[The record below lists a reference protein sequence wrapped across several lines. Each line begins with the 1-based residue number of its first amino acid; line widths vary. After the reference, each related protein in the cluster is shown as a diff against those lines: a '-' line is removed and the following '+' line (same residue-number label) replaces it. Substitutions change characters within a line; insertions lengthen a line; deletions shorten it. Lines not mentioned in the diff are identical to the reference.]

1 MLRHAT
7 DKMRLTR
14 LFIDGALIPGAT
26 LPLPRG
32 AAQHIARVLRLQ
44 PGDELRLFNGDGNE
58 YEARVGLITRD
69 GVSVLVGAR
78 QAIDRESPLHF
89 TLLQGIARGEKMDL
103 ILQKSTELGVAA
115 IRPLMSL
122 RSNVRLSKD
131 NMERKHEHWQ
141 GVIRSACEQSG
152 RNRIPELLPALRV
165 ADALAMLQQPVR
177 LLLEPDD
184 SAQSLRQ
191 LLPLTAGA
199 ATAAVPIT
207 GIVLLVGPEGGFDAT
222 ELAAAHAAGFKSC
235 QLGPRVLRTE
245 TAALAALAALQA
257 LAGDLA

>member
-1 MLRHAT
+1 
-7 DKMRLTR
+7 MRLTR
-14 LFIDGALIPGAT
+14 LFIDGELIAGAT

-44 PGDELRLFNGDGNE
+44 PGDELRLFNGHGGE
-58 YEARVGLITRD
+58 YAARVGLIARD

-78 QAIDRESPLHF
+78 HAIDRESPLQI

-103 ILQKSTELGVAA
+103 ILQKSTELGVTA

-122 RSNVRLSKD
+122 RSNVRIKGD
-131 NMERKHEHWQ
+131 NEESKHEHWL

-152 RNRIPELLPALRV
+152 RNRLPQLLPALRV
-165 ADALAMLQQPVR
+165 ADAIVSLDQPLR
-177 LLLEPDD
+177 LLLEPDA
-184 SAQSLRQ
+184 SATGLRE
-191 LLPLTAGA
+191 LAMPVASTAPG
-199 ATAAVPIT
+199 
-207 GIVLLVGPEGGFDAT
+207 GIVLMVGPEGGFDAT
-222 ELAAAHAAGFKSC
+222 EIEAAHAAGFRSC
-235 QLGPRVLRTE
+235 RMGPRVLRTE

>member
-1 MLRHAT
+1 
-7 DKMRLTR
+7 MRLTR
-14 LFIDGALIPGAT
+14 LFIDGELTPGAALA
-26 LPLPRG
+26 LPGG

-44 PGDELRLFNGDGNE
+44 PGDELRLFNGDGGE
-58 YEARVGLITRD
+58 YEARVGLIARSS
-69 GVSVLVGAR
+69 VSVLVGAR
-78 QAIDRESPLHF
+78 HATDRESPLQV

-131 NMERKHEHWQ
+131 NMERKHEHWL

-152 RNRIPELLPALRV
+152 RNRVPDLLPATRL
-165 ADALAMLQQPVR
+165 AEALATLEQPVR

-184 SAQSLRQ
+184 SAQGLRQ
-191 LLPLTAGA
+191 LLPPSSA
-199 ATAAVPIT
+199 ANAPV
-207 GIVLLVGPEGGFDAT
+207 VLLVGPEGGFDSS
-222 ELAAAHAAGFKSC
+222 EIAAAHAAGFKSC
-235 QLGPRVLRTE
+235 RMGPRVLRTE